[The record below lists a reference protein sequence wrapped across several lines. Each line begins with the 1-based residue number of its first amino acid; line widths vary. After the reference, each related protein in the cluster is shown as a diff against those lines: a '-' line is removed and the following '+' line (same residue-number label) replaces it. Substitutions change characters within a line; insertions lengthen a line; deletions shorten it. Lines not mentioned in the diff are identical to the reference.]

1 MSDTRTIKVNEV
13 QAARNEERSALKNI
27 LLGVGWTLAVLA
39 FFVVGGLAIWG
50 ISKAHE
56 VATLQAKLTEAEKGR
71 AETDA
76 KMKEILDR
84 LMRLE
89 GGGALARVQD
99 PNANTGDMTKQLM
112 GMLSGATGAANGGGS
127 QGIGPSIMSLFT
139 GGKGKEVSNISAN
152 MMVDMEYGD
161 LLYDLQLPPAREQQA
176 REIIARNMGDQ
187 ISTGMGVFQT
197 KASNQQLSD
206 LKTTADQKLRRELSQ
221 VLNPNQLSAFDSYQ
235 RELPEHILG
244 KSIEMQLSMFSG
256 NLTPHN
262 RKIARE
268 VLVQELMGSGFG
280 ADGMGIPSTTDLS
293 SLFQQQQ
300 IGLQRARA
308 RLATVFTI
316 EQLGQYDRFANQLSR
331 MLQSASQ
338 LFSGV
343 GGATSGDLSGLGNL
357 GGGGETGGGL
367 GGLGSLLGGMLGG
380 N

>member
-1 MSDTRTIKVNEV
+1 MNETRTIKVNEV
-13 QAARNEERSALKNI
+13 QAVHNEEHSALKNV

-39 FFVVGGLAIWG
+39 FFAVGGLAIWG
-50 ISKAHE
+50 ISKANE

-76 KMKEILDR
+76 KLKEIMDR
-84 LMRLE
+84 IMRLE
-89 GGGALARVQD
+89 GSGALGGVQ
-99 PNANTGDMTKQLM
+99 NANANGGDVTKQLM
-112 GMLSGATGAANGGGS
+112 GMLSGVAGASNWAA

-139 GGKGKEVSNISAN
+139 GTNGKSISNISAN

-161 LLYDLQLPPAREQQA
+161 LLYGLQLPPDREQRA

-187 ISTGMGVFQT
+187 IATGMGVFQT

-206 LKTTADQKLRRELSQ
+206 LKMSADQKLRRELGQ
-221 VLNPNQLSAFDSYQ
+221 VLNPNQLAAFDSYQ

-256 NLTPHN
+256 NLTPQN

-308 RLATVFTI
+308 RLSTVFSI
-316 EQLGQYDRFANQLSR
+316 EQLSQYDRFANQLSR

-338 LFSGV
+338 LFSGA
-343 GGATSGDLSGLGNL
+343 GGMASGDLNALGNL
-357 GGGGETGGGL
+357 GGGNAGGGL
-367 GGLGSLLGGMLGG
+367 GGLGSLLGGMMGG